1 MGDDGEEVVVDV
13 NGKDTNGD
21 AYHVEEPH
29 VVDDVVPDH
38 HV

>member
-1 MGDDGEEVVVDV
+1 MGDDREEVVVDV
-13 NGKDTNGD
+13 NGKDTYGD